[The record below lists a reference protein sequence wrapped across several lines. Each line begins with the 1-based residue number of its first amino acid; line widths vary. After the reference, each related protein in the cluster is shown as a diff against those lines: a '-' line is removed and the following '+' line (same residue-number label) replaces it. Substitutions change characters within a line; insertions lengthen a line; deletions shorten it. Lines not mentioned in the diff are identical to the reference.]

1 MFEEILISALS
12 EFDDNTLNYILES
25 CNEDEL
31 NYIDMAIEAVSDA
44 DSKRLSSGYK
54 LDNHNGIKGFIKSFR
69 DSGADKWKNLAHDIG
84 THATRIKYN
93 LRGEGDD
100 AASRF
105 ATGDLEKLRDA
116 RARTQQRVTN
126 ALKNSANRREE
137 ARKTYGDNSS
147 EYKTADDKYKKVVA
161 YANKKAQLQTS
172 HDHLYRSGLRVI
184 KKNMDFRSN
193 RGSLSY
199 KIGNGL
205 KAIRDYT
212 KDKIN
217 AWKANRQQNKNQNS
231 DDEIIIYDESGK
243 PI

>member
-25 CNEDEL
+25 CTEDEL
-31 NYIDMAIEAVSDA
+31 NYIDMAIEEVSDA

-126 ALKNSANRREE
+126 ALKNLANRREE
-137 ARKTYGDNSS
+137 ARKTYGDNAS

-161 YANKKAQLQTS
+161 YANKKA
-172 HDHLYRSGLRVI
+172 HDHLYRSRSRVI
-184 KKNMDFRSN
+184 KNNMDFRSN

-217 AWKANRQQNKNQNS
+217 AWKAKHQQNRDSS
-231 DDEIIIYDESGK
+231 DDIIITPTDD
-243 PI
+243 